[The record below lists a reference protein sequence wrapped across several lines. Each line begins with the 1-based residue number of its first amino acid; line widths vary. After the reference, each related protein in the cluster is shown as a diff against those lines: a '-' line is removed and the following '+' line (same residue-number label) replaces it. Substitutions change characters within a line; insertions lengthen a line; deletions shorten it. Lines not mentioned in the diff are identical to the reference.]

1 MPSFVVVE
9 KTGSLKS
16 QKVGGVSDLY
26 KKCGFK
32 NSEGFSCVH
41 TWTIDFNDIE
51 YKLSIFGKTDGKAN
65 TENKFEFPPP
75 IDNVLFFG
83 SCAAVLS
90 TENGN
95 IGDMTPDEFTD
106 IIDNLYGGY
115 SDIGSE
121 DSEEEEEDDDDA
133 TCMLPKT
140 KHGYVKDDFVVSSDA
155 EDDDDDDFIDEEEE
169 EEEDEEEDESKIKS
183 KIKEKEKVK
192 EKATEKATE
201 KVKEKEKV
209 IEKEK
214 VKENGKNKVV
224 AKPKK
229 PKLREEPEITVYLEE
244 LIEDPYIE

>member
-1 MPSFVVVE
+1 MPSFVIVE

-16 QKVGGVSDLY
+16 QKAVAVSDLY

-32 NSEGFSCVH
+32 NAEGFSCVH

-51 YKLSIFGKTDGKAN
+51 YKLSIFGKIDGKAN

-90 TENGN
+90 TENGS
-95 IGDMTPDEFTD
+95 IGDMTPEEFTD

-121 DSEEEEEDDDDA
+121 DSEEEEDDDE

-155 EDDDDDDFIDEEEE
+155 EDDDDDDFIDEDEEEEE
-169 EEEDEEEDESKIKS
+169 EEEDEESKIKS
-183 KIKEKEKVK
+183 KSKEKVT
-192 EKATEKATE
+192 EKVKEKATE

-209 IEKEK
+209 KD
-214 VKENGKNKVV
+214 NGKNKVV

-229 PKLREEPEITVYLEE
+229 PKLREEPEIIVYLEE
-244 LIEDPYIE
+244 LIEDPYFE